1 MEIKYTSKDY
11 NLYIKGLVIDQKTQK
26 QVNETYKQQNKN
38 DTLSKLASRFID
50 IVKSKKIDNKTI
62 ETTFNYFTSVLV
74 VSESDRQK
82 INALDK
88 FVLKSKL
95 VEIYNKCQTN
105 GTIKTIIDNQIIYNY
120 GMKHKTPLACLKDM
134 YKTLLAEKKIFN
146 KPPKKEKAKKSIKK

>member
-1 MEIKYTSKDY
+1 MKQNTTYTTKDY

-38 DTLSKLASRFID
+38 DTISKLASRFID
-50 IVKSKKIDNKTI
+50 IVKSKKIDNKTL
-62 ETTFNYFTSVLV
+62 ETTFNYFTSALV

-95 VEIYNKCQTN
+95 AMATSVIST
-105 GTIKTIIDNQIIYNY
+105 
-120 GMKHKTPLACLKDM
+120 
-134 YKTLLAEKKIFN
+134 EK
-146 KPPKKEKAKKSIKK
+146 S